1 MKTILSR
8 LTRKNNVSSN
18 SDYLSTQQKFCNTSK
33 RLIDSKHSKPNI
45 IDIAYSANNKLIEFL
60 QKVLDEDGKFRNGIR
75 SKMEIKESGDELL
88 SIKAK
93 HELAFSIMKKS
104 LSGDKNSFYSIFFES
119 DVAKK
124 NILTNAVYA
133 FFIIRILHLN
143 FIDYQHLMNKNREE
157 TTKLCKGFLIE
168 NFNHHILDTIMT
180 DEQNESRE
188 FSNRLMLL
196 RGCLTALPRKG
207 DCTLWLKATKSF
219 ETEIVRYD
227 TNKSSNI

>member
-8 LTRKNNVSSN
+8 LTRKNNGSSEIE
-18 SDYLSTQQKFCNTSK
+18 YLSTQQTFCNTSK
-33 RLIDSKHSKPNI
+33 HHIDSKNSKPNI
-45 IDIAYSANNKLIEFL
+45 VNIAYSANNKLIEFL
-60 QKVLDEDGKFRNGIR
+60 QNILEEDGKFRNGIR
-75 SKMEIKESGDELL
+75 SKMEIKESSDELL

-104 LSGDKNSFYSIFFES
+104 LSGDRNSFCSIFFES
-119 DVAKK
+119 EVEKK
-124 NILTNAVYA
+124 KILTNAVYA

-143 FIDYQHLMNKNREE
+143 VIDYQHLINKNREE
-157 TTKLCKGFLIE
+157 TTKLCKGLLIK
-168 NFNHHILDTIMT
+168 NFNHHILDTFMT

-207 DCTLWLKATKSF
+207 DCTLWLKTTKSF
-219 ETEIVRYD
+219 ENEIVRYV
-227 TNKSSNI
+227 TSISSNI

>member
-8 LTRKNNVSSN
+8 LTRKNNASSN
-18 SDYLSTQQKFCNTSK
+18 VDYLATQQTWCNTSK
-33 RLIDSKHSKPNI
+33 HHIDRKHLKPNI
-45 IDIAYSANNKLIEFL
+45 VEIAYSANNKLITFL
-60 QKVLDEDGKFRNGIR
+60 QQVSDEDGEYRNGIR

-88 SIKAK
+88 SMKVI

-104 LSGDKNSFYSIFFES
+104 LSEDKNSFYSIFFES

-124 NILTNAVYA
+124 TILTNAVYA

-143 FIDYQHLMNKNREE
+143 FIDYQNLLNKNREE

-168 NFNHHILDTIMT
+168 SFNHHILDTFMA
-180 DEQNESRE
+180 DEQNGSGE

-196 RGCLTALPRKG
+196 RGCLEALPRKG
-207 DCTLWLKATKSF
+207 DCTSWLKAAKSF
-219 ETEIVRYD
+219 ENEIVRYV
-227 TNKSSNI
+227 TNISSNI